1 MSRYKRPMPD
11 DFAHVATTMSVKRLR
26 KHYAVGSTTVYN
38 WLASIGR
45 YCKSNGQAMP
55 PPDDFRA
62 QAAKLY
68 PEQLKRHYGRSSNT
82 ISRWLDECG
91 IVPVNGF
98 TMPRRDAPAD
108 FTALAPTMTKTA
120 LKDHYRADI
129 RTIGRWYAETG
140 ADRLIVKPAP
150 PTGRRRGAY
159 NMTPSLSR
167 AGGNLSIT
175 RILTIHDQAADTLR
189 RERWAV
195 YRCTEKGK
203 ADFKGAFWRV
213 GNVVCAPDELL
224 ERAARAERRA
234 V

>member
-11 DFAHVATTMSVKRLR
+11 DFAEVSAKQSVRAMR
-26 KHYAVGSTTVYN
+26 SHYIAGEHTITR
-38 WLASIGR
+38 WLAEIG
-45 YCKSNGQAMP
+45 KSRGGPPRSMP
-55 PPDDFRA
+55 VPDDYA
-62 QAAKLY
+62 ELAAIY
-68 PEQLKRHYGRSSNT
+68 HAEHLKRHYDVSGNV
-82 ISRWLDECG
+82 IDRWIRVSG
-91 IVPVNGF
+91 IKPVSGVKRA
-98 TMPRRDAPAD
+98 PPAD

-213 GNVVCAPDELL
+213 GNVVCTPAELL